1 MDIATISGL
10 LFGLF
15 LVAYGMSEPGTF
27 LPPATFFSLR
37 SLGIVLG
44 GTLAATFINY
54 PLQKVFGLFRV
65 AAQAFSSKSNGSP
78 LEIIEELS
86 RYSEIARKQ
95 GLPALEKLM
104 PEVGNNYLRMGLEN
118 AILEK
123 DAQKLQKF
131 LDNELESMMD
141 RHRSGQEI
149 FYNMGSYAPAFG
161 LLGTVM
167 GLILMMTH
175 QSESTSA
182 ASYAAG
188 AGDSMAALLRGMG
201 IALVTTF
208 YGVLLA
214 NLIFIPIAGKLKSRS
229 EEEVYILSIIRAGIL
244 SIHAKEHPLILQ
256 EKLLTFVDKSTR
268 EAHRQATGAS

>member
-1 MDIATISGL
+1 M
-10 LFGLF
+10 
-15 LVAYGMSEPGTF
+15 
-27 LPPATFFSLR
+27 
-37 SLGIVLG
+37 
-44 GTLAATFINY
+44 
-54 PLQKVFGLFRV
+54 
-65 AAQAFSSKSNGSP
+65 
-78 LEIIEELS
+78 
-86 RYSEIARKQ
+86 ARKQ
-95 GLPALEKLM
+95 GLPSLENVT
-104 PEVGNNYLRMGLEN
+104 PDITNNYLRMGLEN

-123 DAQKLQKF
+123 DPQKLDSF
-131 LDNELESMMD
+131 LDNELNSMVD

-167 GLILMMTH
+167 GLILMMTKTAA
-175 QSESTSA
+175 SSSV

-188 AGDSMAALLRGMG
+188 AGDSMSGLLSGMG

-214 NLIFIPIAGKLKSRS
+214 NLIFIPIAGKLKSQS

-244 SIHAKEHPLILQ
+244 SIHAKEHPLIMQ

-268 EAHRQATGAS
+268 EAHRQDSE